1 MSSYRPLAAVVL
13 AAGEG
18 SRIRSGTPK
27 VLHELCGRPMVLHV
41 VDALAEL
48 PLERVVIVVGHG
60 AERVTKTLQEQL
72 VTEVAVEF
80 VEQRVQR
87 GTGDAVSVALTSSA
101 FDDLDAED
109 DILVLPG
116 DHPLLSAETIAM
128 LATEHRVQDAAATV
142 LTVHAVDPTGYGRV
156 IRDKDDRVARIVEHA
171 DADPDE
177 RAVDEINTSIYCFRR
192 NLLAP
197 ALRRLSPENAQ
208 GEYYLTDAIEVL
220 RAAGHKV
227 IAVKADDP
235 AAAMGVNDRAQLAD
249 AEAALRGRINRR
261 WMLNGVTM
269 VDPSRTYIDATVALE
284 PDVRILPGTILEG
297 RTSIAAGAVIGP
309 DSHLVDTVVGER
321 TTIAN
326 TVAREVEIGD
336 DCQIG
341 PFAYLRPGTRLAN
354 GAKAGTFVELKNA
367 DIGAGTKVPH
377 LSYVGDAEIG
387 ANANLGASTITA
399 NYDGVNKHRTRLG
412 DGVHTSIHTS
422 LVAPVEMGEGAETGA
437 GSVVTHDVAPG
448 RLVKGVPARDSRAA
462 GPKTREDASDDGE
475 P

>member
-27 VLHELCGRPMVLHV
+27 VLHELAGRPMVLHI

-48 PLERVVIVVGHG
+48 PIERIVIVVGHG

-72 VTEVAVEF
+72 VTEVDVEF

-142 LTVHAVDPTGYGRV
+142 LTVHAADPTGYGRV

-171 DADPDE
+171 DADEDE

-192 NLLAP
+192 TLLAP
-197 ALRRLSPENAQ
+197 ALRRLTPENAQ

-220 RAAGHKV
+220 RSAGHKV
-227 IAVKADDP
+227 IAMVADD
-235 AAAMGVNDRAQLAD
+235 AGETIGVNDRAQLAD
-249 AEAALRGRINRR
+249 AESQLRARINEA
-261 WMLNGVTM
+261 WMREGVTM
-269 VDPSRTYIDATVALE
+269 VDPARTYIDTSVELE
-284 PDVRILPGTILEG
+284 PEVRLMPGTILED
-297 RTSIAAGAVIGP
+297 RTSIGGGSVIGP
-309 DSHLVDTVVGER
+309 DAHLTDAIVGDR

-326 TVAREVEIGD
+326 SVVREAEIGD
-336 DCQIG
+336 DCSVG
-341 PFAYLRPGTRLAN
+341 PFAYVRPGTRLAA
-354 GAKAGTFVELKNA
+354 GAKIGTFVEVKNSE
-367 DIGAGTKVPH
+367 IGEGTKVPH
-377 LSYVGDAEIG
+377 LSYIGDADIG
-387 ANANLGASTITA
+387 AGTNLGASTITA
-399 NYDGVNKHRTRLG
+399 NYDGVHKHRTKIG
-412 DGVHTSIHTS
+412 DGVHTSVHTS
-422 LVAPVEMGEGAETGA
+422 LRAPVEVGDGAETGA
-437 GSVVTHDVAPG
+437 GSV
-448 RLVKGVPARDSRAA
+448 
-462 GPKTREDASDDGE
+462 
-475 P
+475 